1 MNIYE
6 NIVILNASLSDEE
19 LEAASGKIKDLITN
33 AGGELLKVE
42 VWGRRKLA
50 YEVRKHKKG
59 FYLFLLFRSASSF
72 IKKLEDYYKV
82 YDPVIKYMVIKLD
95 KKMMKGVVLAKPEDA
110 SVPKGEGSPA
120 ESPSAAAATTRSE
133 V

>member
-1 MNIYE
+1 MNVYE

-19 LEAASGKIKDLITN
+19 LETATGKIKDLITN
-33 AGGELLKVE
+33 SGGEILKTDA
-42 VWGRRKLA
+42 WGRRKLA

-59 FYLFLLFRSASSF
+59 FYLLILFRVASSF

-95 KKMMKGVVLAKPEDA
+95 KKMLKGVVLAKTEEA
-110 SVPKGEGSPA
+110 GTKA
-120 ESPSAAAATTRSE
+120 EAPQGASPSAAGAVKSE
-133 V
+133 G

>member
-1 MNIYE
+1 MNTYE

-19 LEAASGKIKDLITN
+19 IETATGKIKDLITN
-33 AGGELLKVE
+33 AGGEILKAD

-59 FYLFLLFRSASSF
+59 FYLLLLFQSEPSF
-72 IKKLEDYYKV
+72 VKKLEDYYKV

-95 KKMMKGVVLAKPEDA
+95 KKMLKSVVPAKPVET
-110 SVPKGEGSPA
+110 STPK
-120 ESPSAAAATTRSE
+120 SE
-133 V
+133 A